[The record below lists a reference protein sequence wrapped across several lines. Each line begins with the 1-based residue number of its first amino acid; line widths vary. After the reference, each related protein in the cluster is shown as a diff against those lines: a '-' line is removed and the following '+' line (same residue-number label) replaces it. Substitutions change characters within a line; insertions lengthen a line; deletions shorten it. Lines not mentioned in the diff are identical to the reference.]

1 MAIQPQRN
9 FLSILFDNIFGG
21 RSFQASVSP
30 AGYYSGA
37 LNSFVTRENP
47 IVTNPWGVAARLE
60 TNPSRRAMGL
70 SSGRAAYTLVSLQP
84 GQSYNYLTGQLS
96 DPNLN
101 ANTAKRLNEATN
113 MRAVNQ
119 AGFQQASLD
128 SARQSQS
135 VLATLDEMYFAN
147 ARTQVDNGVAPL
159 TGIAQAN
166 EMGVNASGT
175 KTILGT
181 DAPKK
186 KPATQTALKRALT

>member
-9 FLSILFDNIFGG
+9 FLSILFDTIFGG
-21 RSFQASVSP
+21 RDFTASINP
-30 AGYYSGA
+30 YGNYSGSF
-37 LNSFVTRENP
+37 NSYVTRNNP
-47 IVTNPWGVAARLE
+47 IVTNPWGVSAYVRTRFSSAR
-60 TNPSRRAMGL
+60 GL
-70 SSGRAAYTLVSLQP
+70 NSAGISDTTVNLAP

-96 DPNLN
+96 DPNLD
-101 ANTAKRLNEATN
+101 ANTAKRLNEATSI
-113 MRAVNQ
+113 RAVNQ